1 MANSNPIRLKILFL
15 SHYFYPN
22 IGGIET
28 FSEVLAKAF
37 VEAGHEVH
45 LVTWS
50 KENGSKTFPFAIVR
64 NPNSRQLFREHAWAN
79 IVFENNPCL
88 RLSWPAILYR
98 RPSIVVLQTWLAN
111 LNKGL
116 DFSAIVKHLW
126 LLRASRVVAISEAV
140 RERCFPGAQIIANS
154 YNDSHFK
161 IFPGIS
167 RSRDFVFVGRL
178 VSDKGAL
185 LAIKALFQ
193 LINEQPNGVD
203 TRGYSLTIV
212 GDGPEKA
219 SLHKMVTALQLE
231 ANVDFAGSL
240 TGHQLA
246 MCLNRH
252 KYMLVP
258 SIWEEPFGI
267 VALEGI
273 ACGCIPIVSDG
284 GGLPDAVGNAG
295 LTFKKGNV
303 NDLVRIIKSITT
315 NNDLQKQLVENAG
328 QHISDHHPR
337 KIADKY
343 LNIIEA
349 SVE

>member
-1 MANSNPIRLKILFL
+1 MANPNRLKILFL

-45 LVTWS
+45 LLTWS
-50 KENGSKTFPFAIVR
+50 KEKGSKTFPFAIVR
-64 NPNSRQLFREHAWAN
+64 NPTSRQLFREHAWAN

-98 RPSIVVLQTWLAN
+98 RPSIIVLQTWLTN

-116 DFSAIVKHLW
+116 ALSTIVKNLW
-126 LLRASRVVAISEAV
+126 LRRAKKVIAISEAV
-140 RERCFPGAQIIANS
+140 RERCSPGAQIIANS

-167 RSRDFVFVGRL
+167 RSKDFVFVGRL

-193 LINEQPNGVD
+193 LINEQPNGVEAHE
-203 TRGYSLTIV
+203 YSLTIV
-212 GDGPEKA
+212 GDGPENA
-219 SLHKMVTALQLE
+219 SLHKMVKELQLE
-231 ANVDFAGSL
+231 ANVEFAGSL

-258 SIWEEPFGI
+258 SLWEEPFGI

-295 LTFKKGNV
+295 VTFKKGNV
-303 NDLVRIIKSITT
+303 SDLARIIKSVIT
-315 NNDLQKQLVENAG
+315 NPALQKQLIENTS
-328 QHISDHHPR
+328 QHIADHHPR
-337 KIADKY
+337 RIADKY